1 MNFKFDITGFDL
13 ISVALDFIKMIE
25 VSLSSQALYCK

>member
-13 ISVALDFIKMIE
+13 ISVALDFIIKMIE
-25 VSLSSQALYCK
+25 VSLSS